1 MKEKAAQF
9 HFVPAEIYPEMVPRN
24 PQSRRYRPI
33 EGDMLMLL
41 DDDHA
46 YVPHAIGEVRGC
58 CALRF
63 SIKTHVGMGYLLDVY
78 EQDGTPASKI
88 TRRF

>member
-1 MKEKAAQF
+1 
-9 HFVPAEIYPEMVPRN
+9 
-24 PQSRRYRPI
+24 
-33 EGDMLMLL
+33 MLMLL

-46 YVPHAIGEVRGC
+46 YVPHAIGEDGGC
-58 CALRF
+58 CTLRF

-88 TRRF
+88 TKRF

>member
-24 PQSRRYRPI
+24 PQLRRNKEGGVFVRPRPI

-46 YVPHAIGEVRGC
+46 YVPHAIGEDRGC
-58 CALRF
+58 CTLREWG
-63 SIKTHVGMGYLLDVY
+63 IC
-78 EQDGTPASKI
+78 
-88 TRRF
+88 